1 MKDRG
6 DGMTALR
13 GDVWKSWLEEW
24 LI

>member
-13 GDVWKSWLEEW
+13 CVAWKSWLE
-24 LI
+24 